1 MELRLYLDEEE
12 ERSLSQTF
20 INPEP
25 INHKPVQIKQNT
37 APPRPP
43 VVQPIIDVDKLPD
56 TKQNTTTTAG
66 MDKQVKFSSLC
77 DLFEK
82 SLEKTHNERLQ
93 LLQKLWKSLAG
104 NDYYPFMR
112 LLLPQ
117 LDKERMTYGLKES
130 KIAKFLIEILC
141 IKQNSEDALRL
152 KKWKDPSLSK
162 GQDGNSF
169 SDTVYSVLKKRGWG
183 NKADGK
189 RALSIYD
196 VNKLLDA
203 L

>member
-1 MELRLYLDEEE
+1 
-12 ERSLSQTF
+12 
-20 INPEP
+20 
-25 INHKPVQIKQNT
+25 
-37 APPRPP
+37 
-43 VVQPIIDVDKLPD
+43 
-56 TKQNTTTTAG
+56 
-66 MDKQVKFSSLC
+66 MDRQVKFSSLC

-93 LLQKLWKSLAG
+93 LLQKLWKSLSG

-130 KIAKFLIEILC
+130 KIAKYLIEILC

-183 NKADGK
+183 NKTDGK

-203 L
+203 LCATNDVYVTLLPH

>member
-1 MELRLYLDEEE
+1 
-12 ERSLSQTF
+12 
-20 INPEP
+20 
-25 INHKPVQIKQNT
+25 
-37 APPRPP
+37 
-43 VVQPIIDVDKLPD
+43 LPD
-56 TKQNTTTTAG
+56 TKQNATTTVG
-66 MDKQVKFSSLC
+66 MDRQVKFSSLC

-93 LLQKLWKSLAG
+93 LLQKLWKSLSG

-130 KIAKFLIEILC
+130 KIAKYLIEILC

-183 NKADGK
+183 NKTDGK

-203 L
+203 LCATNDVYVTLLPH